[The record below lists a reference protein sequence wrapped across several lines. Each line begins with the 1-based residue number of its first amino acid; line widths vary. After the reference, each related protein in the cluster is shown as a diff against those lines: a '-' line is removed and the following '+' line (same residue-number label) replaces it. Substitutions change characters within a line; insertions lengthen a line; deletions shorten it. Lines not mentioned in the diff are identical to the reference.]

1 MPYRGGVSG
10 RTKLLLALAVLVV
23 LAAAAVWLPVPGAAQ
38 LRQWAAETGSATPL
52 VLLAA
57 YSLLTVAPIPRTV
70 FNLAAGL
77 LVGSIAGVLIAL
89 VATTIAAGLSFGL
102 ARVLGRDLITRH
114 LHRAPVRVVNER
126 LSGGGVLA
134 VTSLR
139 LIPVVPFAPLSY
151 LCGVSS
157 VKLLPYLAGTL
168 LGSVPGTI
176 AVVVFAD
183 ALTGDTPPALL
194 ASYAI
199 FAAAGL
205 AGLLYGLRRRTP
217 ATAAEEHAPTG

>member
-1 MPYRGGVSG
+1 MSG

>member
-1 MPYRGGVSG
+1 MSG

-23 LAAAAVWLPVPGAAQ
+23 LAAAAVWLPVPGPAQ

-52 VLLAA
+52 VLLVA

-77 LVGSIAGVLIAL
+77 LVGSVAGVLIAL

-102 ARVLGRDLITRH
+102 ARVLGRDVITRH

-126 LSGGGVLA
+126 LAGGGVLA

-157 VKLLPYLAGTL
+157 VNLVPYLAGTL